1 MHEIPYQDN
10 GREKKKRQREVVVV
24 WWWQWEVSVRA
35 ESEGVR
41 MPQIIQPKWL

>member
-1 MHEIPYQDN
+1 MKFPIKTMGE
-10 GREKKKRQREVVVV
+10 RKKKRQREVVVV
-24 WWWQWEVSVRA
+24 WWWQWEVSVMA